1 MNKNITKLLFSA
13 ALLLCCMTAWADPQ
27 QVNGFYQLQTKEDLV
42 WFADHV
48 NSGNAS
54 TNAMLMADIVV
65 NSGVLN
71 DDGTLN
77 GTPQIIWTPIGG
89 FNGNG
94 KDHSGEFNGN
104 GHTISGLYFN
114 NGVMKNVG
122 LFGKTASGAH
132 IHDLGVSDSY
142 FYGQDHVGGICGDFA
157 NGLIENCW
165 SEVAVYVTSGDG
177 GGLTGSV
184 FTNAVLKDSYS
195 ICNVSGNGSRGLV
208 CGALTGTIENCY
220 AKSINS
226 TGTTNAIGWTDPN
239 GNPTATNVEVKSAS
253 AFASGEVCYMLNYS
267 VTDGTQKWYQT
278 LDTDNFPVLNNSH
291 GTVYRGYDG
300 DVLTYSN
307 SLQSLSSI
315 DNVAYIDANGE
326 PQTHDNVSIIRN
338 ASEKVTWSAGWYV
351 VQGADITLAKG
362 AVCNG
367 EVHLILA
374 DGAKLTATGEK
385 KHAGI
390 TVSGDGKSL
399 TIYGQT
405 AQSGQLIANGG
416 KFGAGIGGGED
427 GNGSN
432 ITINGGIVIA
442 NGEYDGASIGG
453 GYHGSGSNITIN
465 GGTVTANGGHH
476 GAGIGGGYN
485 GSGSNITIN
494 GGTIT
499 ATGGDTA
506 AGIGGGEEGSGSNIT
521 INGGTVTANGG
532 QNAAGIGG
540 GEEGSGSNIKV
551 ATAFTVYADNT
562 TPPTNEILHTDNDI
576 ASYIAALRY
585 VIVKDEMTNVKNE
598 AIAAINA
605 AIIGVT
611 NADIIA
617 IATYAIDAINAA
629 ANPHEIEI
637 IKAQALAAIASAK
650 AIYNSA
656 LGEMGVP
663 CDDCPAVDVTK
674 GTTTIRLYSPEKV
687 EFRKME

>member
-1 MNKNITKLLFSA
+1 MVAGN
-13 ALLLCCMTAWADPQ
+13 D
-27 QVNGFYQLQTKEDLV
+27 VQT
-42 WFADHV
+42 
-48 NSGNAS
+48 
-54 TNAMLMADIVV
+54 
-65 NSGVLN
+65 
-71 DDGTLN
+71 GTL
-77 GTPQIIWTPIGG
+77 T
-89 FNGNG
+89 
-94 KDHSGEFNGN
+94 
-104 GHTISGLYFN
+104 
-114 NGVMKNVG
+114 
-122 LFGKTASGAH
+122 
-132 IHDLGVSDSY
+132 
-142 FYGQDHVGGICGDFA
+142 
-157 NGLIENCW
+157 
-165 SEVAVYVTSGDG
+165 
-177 GGLTGSV
+177 
-184 FTNAVLKDSYS
+184 
-195 ICNVSGNGSRGLV
+195 
-208 CGALTGTIENCY
+208 
-220 AKSINS
+220 
-226 TGTTNAIGWTDPN
+226 
-239 GNPTATNVEVKSAS
+239 
-253 AFASGEVCYMLNYS
+253 
-267 VTDGTQKWYQT
+267 
-278 LDTDNFPVLNNSH
+278 
-291 GTVYRGYDG
+291 
-300 DVLTYSN
+300 
-307 SLQSLSSI
+307 
-315 DNVAYIDANGE
+315 
-326 PQTHDNVSIIRN
+326 
-338 ASEKVTWSAGWYV
+338 
-351 VQGADITLAKG
+351 
-362 AVCNG
+362 CNG
-367 EVHLILA
+367 DVHLILA
-374 DGAKLTATGEK
+374 DGAKLTATGINDLQIP
-385 KHAGI
+385 GI
-390 TVSGDGKSL
+390 QVSGESNSL

-405 AQSGQLIANGG
+405 AQSGQLIANGVR
-416 KFGAGIGGGED
+416 FTAGIGGGLY
-427 GNGSN
+427 GSGSN
-432 ITINGGIVIA
+432 ITINGGTITA
-442 NGEYDGASIGG
+442 NGGYHGAGIGG
-453 GYHGSGSNITIN
+453 GHNGSGSNITIN
-465 GGTVTANGGHH
+465 GGTVTANGGYH

-506 AGIGGGEEGSGSNIT
+506 AGIGGGGEGSGSNIT

-540 GEEGSGSNIKV
+540 GEGGSGSNIKV